1 MNKETRNFIWGLIL
15 IIICGGALSIHLTQI
30 INEEHRDIIDNL
42 LMIGAIPGVIIGLIQ
57 VHKSL

>member
-15 IIICGGALSIHLTQI
+15 LIICGWGLSIHLTQI
-30 INEEHRDIIDNL
+30 INEEHRNIIDNL
-42 LMIGAIPGVIIGLIQ
+42 MMIGTIPGVLIGFIT